1 MILEGK
7 TIIVTGG
14 ASGIGRATCVLAAR
28 EGANVAIADINR
40 EMAEETA
47 RLVEVQG
54 KAALVIEMD
63 TSKKADAQRMVDETV
78 GTFGTIDGIVC
89 SAIKLVP
96 GKLEELPEEDWDMV
110 MDIGLKG
117 YFLCAQA
124 AGRVMLE
131 KGSGSIVFVSS
142 IGGVQA
148 YNGAG
153 AYSVCKAGA
162 IMLGQLI
169 GVEWGG
175 RGVRGNTV
183 CPGQVR
189 TPMTEAM
196 FKDPEIAAGRAAVVP
211 MGRVGEPEEIAE
223 ANIFLLSDRASYINA
238 DFMQVDGGQA
248 ESKMMHTPGRNWGG
262 KKMNYSTSTVPN
274 ITNKQKEDG

>member
-1 MILEGK
+1 MMLEGK
-7 TIIVTGG
+7 VIIVTGG
-14 ASGIGRATCVLAAR
+14 ASGIGRATCLLAAH
-28 EGANVAIADINR
+28 EGASVVIADINLK
-40 EMAEETA
+40 MAKETA
-47 RLVEVQG
+47 KMVKAEG
-54 KAALVIEMD
+54 KQALVIETD
-63 TSKKADAQRMVDETV
+63 TSKKLDALRMVDKTV
-78 GTFGTIDGIVC
+78 DVFGTVDGLVC
-89 SAIKLVP
+89 CAIKLVP

-110 MDIGLKG
+110 MNIGLKG

-124 AGRVMLE
+124 AGRVMLD
-131 KGSGSIVFVSS
+131 KGSGSIVLVSS

-189 TPMTEAM
+189 TPMTEGM
-196 FKDPEIAAGRAAVVP
+196 FKDPEIAQGRAAVVP
-211 MGRVGEPEEIAE
+211 MGRVGKPEEIAQ
-223 ANIFLLSDRASYINA
+223 ANVFLLSDRASYVNA

-262 KKMNYSTSTVPN
+262 KKMDYNAS
-274 ITNKQKEDG
+274 

>member
-1 MILEGK
+1 MLEGK
-7 TIIVTGG
+7 TVIVTGG

-40 EMAEETA
+40 EKAEETA
-47 RLVEVQG
+47 GMVMREG
-54 KAALVIEMD
+54 KQALVIQMD
-63 TSKKADAQRMVDETV
+63 TSKKSDALRMVDETV
-78 GTFGTIDGIVC
+78 KAFGTIDGLVC

-124 AGRVMLE
+124 AGRVMLK
-131 KGSGSIVFVSS
+131 KGSGSVVFVSS

-162 IMLGQLI
+162 IMLGQLV

-196 FKDPEIAAGRAAVVP
+196 FEDPEIASGRAAVVP
-211 MGRVGEPEEIAE
+211 MGRVGKPEEIAE
-223 ANIFLLSDRASYINA
+223 ANIFLLSDRASYVNA

-262 KKMNYSTSTVPN
+262 KKMDYSAS
-274 ITNKQKEDG
+274 